1 MSKEIERK
9 FLVKGRPWLD
19 YEGMKVQQG
28 YIAKSHS
35 TVRIRI
41 SSGKAWLTIKG
52 KTKGI
57 SRTEFEYKIPV
68 QDANDMLDEFCGI
81 QRIIKTRYVIP
92 HKDYN
97 WEVDVFEGQNTGLV
111 IAEVELESEDA
122 KPELPDWISDEVTF
136 DARYYNSRLLENP
149 WPFKHLVDS

>member
-9 FLVKGRPWLD
+9 FLVKGKPWEG
-19 YEGMKVQQG
+19 YEGMKIQQG

-35 TVRIRI
+35 TVRIRT
-41 SSGKAWLTIKG
+41 SAKKAWLTIKG

-68 QDANDMLDEFCGI
+68 EDANEMLDEFCGI
-81 QRIIKTRYVIP
+81 QRIVKTRYVIP
-92 HKDYN
+92 YEGYN

-111 IAEVELESEDA
+111 VAEVEMESEDE
-122 KPELPDWISDEVTF
+122 KPPLPDWVADEVTF
-136 DARYYNSRLLENP
+136 DFRYFNSKLLKNP
-149 WPFKHLVDS
+149 WPFRY